1 MVMFKYISEIISH
14 FTAPQRI
21 LALLLLLLSIVVVSV
36 GPSYIDA
43 ITLNQEEYVEEIKK
57 QKKLNKLFGDE
68 IDTLNAKL
76 IRNQREC
83 TDEILQRERELLDR
97 EQEIWDE
104 LERLK
109 RVIRDKSN
117 NSQVVVPIQTEP
129 VSDTL
134 IVEGDT
140 IVRVTQS
147 VSAPMIIDDTPEMML
162 EGIEDIQR
170 HIENDIEKRKDNN

>member
-21 LALLLLLLSIVVVSV
+21 LALLLLLLSIVIVSV

-43 ITLNQEEYVEEIKK
+43 ITLNQEEYVEEIEK

-83 TDEILQRERELLDR
+83 TDEILQRERELLER
-97 EQEIWDE
+97 EQDIWDE

-109 RVIRDKSN
+109 RQLRERQSSYVR
-117 NSQVVVPIQTEP
+117 PIQTEP
-129 VSDTL
+129 IVDTL
-134 IVEGDT
+134 IVGADT
-140 IVRVTQS
+140 IIRVEETLP
-147 VSAPMIIDDTPEMML
+147 VSSPINEDEEIIL
-162 EGIEDIQR
+162 EGIENIQKHIEDDIQ
-170 HIENDIEKRKDNN
+170 KRKDNN

>member
-21 LALLLLLLSIVVVSV
+21 LALLLLLLSIIVVSV

-43 ITLNQEEYVEEIKK
+43 ITLNQEEYVQEIKK

-68 IDTLNAKL
+68 IDTLNDKL

-83 TDEILQRERELLDR
+83 TDDILQRERELLER

-109 RVIRDKSN
+109 RIIRDKGN
-117 NSQVVVPIQTEP
+117 TSQIVVPIQREP

-140 IVRVTQS
+140 IIKVSQS
-147 VSAPMIIDDTPEMML
+147 EPTLMIVDETPDMML

-170 HIENDIEKRKDNN
+170 HIKNDMKKRKEKK